1 MNSEIDLLKDS
12 ERTFDALLDEIN
24 KQKRLISQLQSENRV
39 LKTNDLRSSKT
50 AEAVKSENLHLQQEI
65 AGLNQK
71 VRELEIQLTLPT
83 DERTITIARDV
94 EPFPKKKAYQT
105 FNWTY
110 LIVPVVAVA
119 AVFIGKWWGLQSTP
133 NSVSLAA
140 AAIVA
145 PNDANAT
152 NTTNTTVT
160 NNQPQAATAAP
171 VVDENYAIIEN
182 PLEKDGMVRVMDGY
196 NQKARVLAWI
206 NPSEKYRIRA
216 QSPQKMRRTYVKDGK
231 NVTFEDYFYKIS
243 DKEQWVFGYFTN
255 KRLQQ

>member
-50 AEAVKSENLHLQQEI
+50 AEVVKSENLHLQQEI
-65 AGLNQK
+65 AALNQK

-105 FNWTY
+105 FNWSY

-119 AVFIGKWWGLQSTP
+119 AVFLGKWWGLQSTP

-145 PNDANAT
+145 PTDANNTAANAT
-152 NTTNTTVT
+152 TTA
-160 NNQPQAATAAP
+160 QPQAAAATP
-171 VVDENYAIIEN
+171 AVEENYVLIEN

>member
-24 KQKRLISQLQSENRV
+24 KQKRLINQLQSENRV

-50 AEAVKSENLHLQQEI
+50 AESVKSENFILQQEV

-94 EPFPKKKAYQT
+94 EPFPKKKSYQL
-105 FNWTY
+105 FNWSY
-110 LIVPVVAVA
+110 VIVPVVAIA

-133 NSVSLAA
+133 NSVTLAA
-140 AAIVA
+140 ASMVTPTDGTANNGTATTAQAQPVNAAAVGVA
-145 PNDANAT
+145 E
-152 NTTNTTVT
+152 
-160 NNQPQAATAAP
+160 
-171 VVDENYAIIEN
+171 ENYIVIEN

-206 NPSEKYRIRA
+206 NPAEKYRIRA
-216 QSPQKMRRTYVKDGK
+216 QSPQKMRRTYVKDGQ

-255 KRLQQ
+255 KRLTQ